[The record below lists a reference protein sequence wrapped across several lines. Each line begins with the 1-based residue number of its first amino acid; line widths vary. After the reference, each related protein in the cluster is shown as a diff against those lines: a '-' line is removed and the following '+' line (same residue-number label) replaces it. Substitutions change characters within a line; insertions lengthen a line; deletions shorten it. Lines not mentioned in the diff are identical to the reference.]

1 MSKLFKENGF
11 LSEEGQQVLSK
22 VKGALEDLFSS
33 KEVKDLSETELRT
46 LGSNLSALVGNT
58 ISDRLQ
64 AKREV
69 IKKFEGMDDKQFQ
82 AYLVAKYG
90 DNWMFQSLTP
100 DELDRC
106 PKLQQQEI
114 ENILK
119 ESAKHVTKFP
129 RNGVRFR

>member
-1 MSKLFKENGF
+1 MKKLFQENGF
-11 LSEEGQQVLSK
+11 LSEEGERVFKELLDSK
-22 VKGALEDLFSS
+22 IATLLKQGE
-33 KEVKDLSETELRT
+33 SETEIRLIGGLIQKR
-46 LGSNLSALVGNT
+46 VG
-58 ISDRLQ
+58 DAVFDAVQ
-64 AKREV
+64 GKRE
-69 IKKFEGMDDKQFQ
+69 IAAKYAAMNDEQFQ

-100 DELDRC
+100 EELDRC
-106 PKLQQQEI
+106 PKLQQEEI

>member
-1 MSKLFKENGF
+1 MDKLFKENGF
-11 LSEEGQQVLSK
+11 LSEEGERV
-22 VKGALEDLFSS
+22 F
-33 KEVKDLSETELRT
+33 KELLDGKIATLLKQGNSENEIRLI
-46 LGSNLSALVGNT
+46 GSLIQKRVGDAVSNAV
-58 ISDRLQ
+58 Q
-64 AKREV
+64 AKRE
-69 IKKFEGMDDKQFQ
+69 IAAKFAAMNDKQFQ

>member
-1 MSKLFKENGF
+1 MNKLFKENGF
-11 LSEEGQQVLSK
+11 LSEEGERVFKEILDGKIATLLKQGTSENEIRIIGGLIQKRVGDAVADAVQVRREIVSK
-22 VKGALEDLFSS
+22 YAAM
-33 KEVKDLSETELRT
+33 T
-46 LGSNLSALVGNT
+46 
-58 ISDRLQ
+58 
-64 AKREV
+64 
-69 IKKFEGMDDKQFQ
+69 DKQFQ

-106 PKLQQQEI
+106 PKLQSQEI

-129 RNGVRFR
+129 RNGIRFK